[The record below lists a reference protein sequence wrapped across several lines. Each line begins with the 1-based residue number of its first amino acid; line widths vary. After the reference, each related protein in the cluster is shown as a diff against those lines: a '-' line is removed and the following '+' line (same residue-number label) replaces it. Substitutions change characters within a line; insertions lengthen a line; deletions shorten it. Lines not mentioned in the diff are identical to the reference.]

1 MWPFKNGNVQPIAVG
16 LEDYAHWA
24 RNTFMSPGTCYKVHW
39 SSPLFFRGGGMKA
52 GNSTSIVLNFTN
64 TGLALVIL

>member
-24 RNTFMSPGTCYKVHW
+24 RNTFMSPGNMLQGALEFSAFY
-39 SSPLFFRGGGMKA
+39 FGGGDEK
-52 GNSTSIVLNFTN
+52 LE
-64 TGLALVIL
+64 ILCQLF